1 MAQIAIT
8 QPRGNVLRMF
18 AATLILAVGLVLGFG
33 VAQLLPAAGF
43 NQAAAAVDQA
53 ATLAADKSYQAQR
66 AGERAGTVSLSGD
79 PAYQAQRAGER
90 STGSGP
96 VDLSTDSGW
105 QAQRAGE
112 RGSTP

>member
-8 QPRGNVLRMF
+8 QPRGNGVRMF
-18 AATLILAVGLVLGFG
+18 AAALLLITGLVLGYG

-43 NQAAAAVDQA
+43 NHAAAAVDQA
-53 ATLAADKSYQAQR
+53 AALAADKGYQDQR
-66 AGERAGTVSLSGD
+66 AGERSGTVPLSAD
-79 PAYQAQRAGER
+79 PGYQAQRAGER
-90 STGSGP
+90 STGFGP
-96 VDLSTDSGW
+96 IDLSKDASW